1 VAGCGCHYRSVTCSL
16 IAYPGGEGSSAEG
29 LTLLTARAFRT
40 QREPRVFEIFGADWA
55 VRPSAF
61 EKPYATQAPCL

>member
-1 VAGCGCHYRSVTCSL
+1 MCGYNAPA
-16 IAYPGGEGSSAEG
+16 IDGGVGKMFCRNG
-29 LTLLTARAFRT
+29 G
-40 QREPRVFEIFGADWA
+40 REPRGPSVRSGSPASLKIFGADWA